1 MIRILLAIF
10 LPWVLFFTI
19 GRPISAIICFIMQV
33 AFFGGALFTAGL
45 SLTLAWIPSLWGIY
59 ALMKYK
65 SKTAGSE

>member
-19 GRPISAIICFIMQV
+19 GRPISAILCLIMQV
-33 AFFGGALFTAGL
+33 AFFGGAVFTAGM
-45 SLTLAWIPSLWGIY
+45 SLGLAWIPSLWGLL

-65 SKTAGSE
+65 SKD

>member
-19 GRPISAIICFIMQV
+19 GRPISAIICLILQV
-33 AFFGGALFTAGL
+33 IFFGGALFTGGL
-45 SLTLAWIPSLWGIY
+45 SLTLAWVPSLWGLY

-65 SKTAGSE
+65 SEG

>member
-19 GRPISAIICFIMQV
+19 GRPISAIICLILQV
-33 AFFGGALFTAGL
+33 VFFGGALFTAGL
-45 SLTLAWIPSLWGIY
+45 SLTLAWIPSLWGLY

-65 SKTAGSE
+65 SKV